1 MATQVVSLL
10 HQGQRVGFGSDSDRD
25 KANDILENIE
35 KGAKLLREAHDKLT
49 ERTVSDNAL
58 LQINIANWG
67 AFATEDELKNAIAAQ
82 KDSHGTFDQ
91 LEAMAGNTLQ
101 IFDQLNALTNTLPDN
116 DLNGKLKQPSQ

>member
-1 MATQVVSLL
+1 MTFWKTSK
-10 HQGQRVGFGSDSDRD
+10 
-25 KANDILENIE
+25 KAQIYFV
-35 KGAKLLREAHDKLT
+35 KAYDKLT

-91 LEAMAGNTLQ
+91 LEAMAEAIPPHL
-101 IFDQLNALTNTLPDN
+101 
-116 DLNGKLKQPSQ
+116 

>member
-25 KANDILENIE
+25 HANDILERIE
-35 KGAKLLREAHDKLT
+35 KSANLLREAHDKLT

-91 LEAMAGNTLQ
+91 LEAMAGNTLH

-116 DLNGKLKQPSQ
+116 DLNG